1 MTGTWSVC
9 PVCLKRVPAD
19 RRVEGAD
26 LYLHKECP
34 EHGTFRTVVRRG
46 DPGIWEVPA
55 PSEVDASCPAAC
67 GNCPHDAYG

>member
-34 EHGTFRTVVRRG
+34 EHGTFWTVVRRG

-55 PSEVDASCPAAC
+55 PSGVDASCPAAC